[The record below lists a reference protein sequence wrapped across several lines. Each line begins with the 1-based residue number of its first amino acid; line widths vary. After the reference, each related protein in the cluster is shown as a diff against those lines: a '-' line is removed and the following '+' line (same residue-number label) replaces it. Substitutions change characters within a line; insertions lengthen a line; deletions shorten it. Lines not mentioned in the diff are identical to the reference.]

1 MSTTIQLPIPIF
13 ESGLPLSVADLNN
26 MFNYADEGERHT
38 RICLIGAG
46 IIYGLNISVDTGL
59 NISISAGA
67 GVTSQGYLYCQEKSK
82 TFLKFKWVG
91 GKKETSNYSSANLTN
106 TNVWMDGDVATL
118 NKKPEDPTP
127 FNFSEVAELA
137 DDGDNILNRE
147 ALNDRILVV
156 VFERVRVKRNGC
168 TTCNKGSNGQV
179 YTRFLLLKKAEWDR
193 LLKCDLLN
201 VQTSQL
207 TVQFPYL
214 QRFGLVDNCA
224 NFFIYDSSI
233 ALNGQYQRVV
243 ASAVET
249 LMPCL
254 TDMVDAYAPILKR
267 NKAEDKVIISNGVST
282 VLNTKASKQYSYDY
296 IKHIIQAYSELTEN
310 PLVQYIAQLPPESCF
325 PKYLTLAQLVG
336 STQINTQNPFG
347 QIAVQTEGVR
357 LPFFT
362 PPFED
367 ASRTFQEAKF
377 LYERIIAML
386 SPENLLFERGSTQE
400 NNPTDIRITP
410 SRVFFDP
417 LSMRSHFNDF
427 N

>member
-106 TNVWMDGDVATL
+106 TNVWMDGDAATV

-127 FNFSEVAELA
+127 YDFTEVIELA
-137 DDGDNILNRE
+137 ESGNNGLNRE
-147 ALNDRILVV
+147 ELKEGIKDRVV
-156 VFERVRVKRNGC
+156 VIVFERVRVKRNGC

-254 TDMVDAYAPILKR
+254 TDMVDACAPILKR
-267 NKAEDKVIISNGVST
+267 NKAEDKVIISNGVSRHHHLLLRLAKL
-282 VLNTKASKQYSYDY
+282 VKRGLNRRCVHGRTNTTPINSVN
-296 IKHIIQAYSELTEN
+296 TE
-310 PLVQYIAQLPPESCF
+310 
-325 PKYLTLAQLVG
+325 
-336 STQINTQNPFG
+336 
-347 QIAVQTEGVR
+347 VR
-357 LPFFT
+357 
-362 PPFED
+362 
-367 ASRTFQEAKF
+367 
-377 LYERIIAML
+377 
-386 SPENLLFERGSTQE
+386 RGAACH
-400 NNPTDIRITP
+400 
-410 SRVFFDP
+410 
-417 LSMRSHFNDF
+417 LC
-427 N
+427 